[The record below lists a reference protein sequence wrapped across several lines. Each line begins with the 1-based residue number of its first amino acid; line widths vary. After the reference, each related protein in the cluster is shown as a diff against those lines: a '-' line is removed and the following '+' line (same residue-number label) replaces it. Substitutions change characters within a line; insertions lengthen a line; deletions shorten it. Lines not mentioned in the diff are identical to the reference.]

1 MRIDSFDAVFSTL
14 TFIVPGFIADS
25 VLGLMIPRRSSGTES
40 SVVRFL
46 TFSCFNYALWSWLIY
61 LIVKTE
67 LSITRPS
74 VASALWAF
82 IILLSPILL
91 GVLVAKARQGGFVT
105 KMLSRVG
112 LPVIQPNPTA
122 WDQFFITAEPQFV
135 LVTLKDGSTV
145 AGRFGPRSAASSDAI
160 ERDLYIE
167 SVYRVGEP
175 WTEIEGN
182 GGVWIRGDEIRY
194 LEFWPLRYNP

>member
-1 MRIDSFDAVFSTL
+1 MVDSFDTVFYTL
-14 TFIVPGFIADS
+14 TFVVPGFIADS
-25 VLGLMIPRRSSGTES
+25 VLGLMVPRRPSGTEPS
-40 SVVRFL
+40 LIRFI

-67 LSITRPS
+67 LSITRPY
-74 VASALWAF
+74 VAATLWTF
-82 IILLSPILL
+82 IILLSPIAL
-91 GVLVAKARQGGFVT
+91 GVSVAKLRQGRLVT
-105 KMLSRVG
+105 KVLGRLG

-122 WDQFFITAEPQFV
+122 WDQFFIMAEPLFV
-135 LVTLKDGSTV
+135 LATLKDGSTV
-145 AGRFGPRSAASSDAI
+145 AGRFGPKSAASSDAI

-167 SVYRVGEP
+167 SVYRVGTP

-182 GGVWIRGDEIRY
+182 AGVWIRGDEIRY